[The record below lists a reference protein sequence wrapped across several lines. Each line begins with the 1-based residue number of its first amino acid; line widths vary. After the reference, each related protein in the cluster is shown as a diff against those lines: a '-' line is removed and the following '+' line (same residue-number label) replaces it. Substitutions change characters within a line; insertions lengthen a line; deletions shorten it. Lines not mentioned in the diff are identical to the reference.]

1 MPHVVVSRATALL
14 PKAYLSTWHRSCKCS
29 YAPAWSRRRNGDR
42 FPERE
47 REAPGNHQRKVALPR
62 LGRGILMNLH
72 STRTYSIAGR
82 FAIASLLW
90 ASLTLPASLDATA
103 QDSTPMATPE
113 NATAMAAAQRATPM
127 AATRQATPIATPT
140 AVALDVP
147 LIDANGDAVGLATFT
162 ENADG
167 VTVHLLVEGLS
178 PGEHGWHLHE
188 FGVCDPNGDEPF
200 SSAGGHWNPTS
211 QPHGAPDADE
221 HHVGDF
227 GNLVASADGL
237 AEIEI
242 TTSDFTFEAGQTSVF
257 DEDGTSIVVHEGPD
271 DLGTQPSGNSGPRYA
286 CGVVAEPTID
296 MTAMQAATPMATPMS
311 MVTPMTMATP
321 ITMATPEDAGATP
334 TS

>member
-1 MPHVVVSRATALL
+1 
-14 PKAYLSTWHRSCKCS
+14 
-29 YAPAWSRRRNGDR
+29 
-42 FPERE
+42 
-47 REAPGNHQRKVALPR
+47 
-62 LGRGILMNLH
+62 MNLH

-113 NATAMAAAQRATPM
+113 NATAMAAAQLATPM
-127 AATRQATPIATPT
+127 AAQQATPVATPT

-200 SSAGGHWNPTS
+200 SSAGGHWNPTG
-211 QPHGAPDADE
+211 QPHGAPDAAE

-237 AEIEI
+237 AETEI
-242 TTSDFTFEAGQTSVF
+242 TTTDFTFEAGVTSVF
-257 DEDGTSIVVHEGPD
+257 DEDGTSIAVHEGMD
-271 DLGTQPSGNSGPRYA
+271 DLTTQPSGDSGPRYA

-296 MTAMQAATPMATPMS
+296 MTAMQAATPMATPMA
-311 MVTPMTMATP
+311 MATSEE
-321 ITMATPEDAGATP
+321 MATPEEAAATP
-334 TS
+334 AY